1 MADWSLDIKVTW
13 VRTRILRIGV
23 TAAVFIEEDTIPQVR
38 KELIVAV
45 IGGQTALSILV
56 GNKSSWLE
64 EAFDF

>member
-13 VRTRILRIGV
+13 VRTRILRIGI

-45 IGGQTALSILV
+45 IRGQTALSILV